1 MPSTNHASPSGSLPY
16 LLPSSSDSR
25 PDIPLT
31 GAKISQYAQKH
42 SSARDSFSPRTEAYQ
57 AVISQ
62 AIRPAWVRIASTP
75 RHVPATNKRQ
85 LHALYLSTPHTR
97 LLGRLYL
104 PSSPLLSAPLL
115 QTLRAAA
122 TAEILK
128 TTRRPLLL
136 PAQLYGDAGTA
147 FEALDTLLGADEWFF
162 GASEPGLFDADV
174 FAYTYLIL
182 DPAFG
187 WEDDSLRECL
197 ASCERLISHRERLY
211 ARCWQ

>member
-1 MPSTNHASPSGSLPY
+1 
-16 LLPSSSDSR
+16 
-25 PDIPLT
+25 
-31 GAKISQYAQKH
+31 
-42 SSARDSFSPRTEAYQ
+42 
-57 AVISQ
+57 
-62 AIRPAWVRIASTP
+62 
-75 RHVPATNKRQ
+75 
-85 LHALYLSTPHTR
+85 
-97 LLGRLYL
+97 
-104 PSSPLLSAPLL
+104 L

-197 ASCERLISHRERLY
+197 ASCHRLISHRERLY